1 MSPHVFPS
9 KILKLLKG
17 EIGLLEDTGTDPDGT
32 GDNVIVVPPVVL
44 VTFVPELN
52 GSDAELPIVNPAE
65 EEADGVEPM
74 PPVITLDIRD
84 EYPLAPT
91 DDELMVEP
99 VTGED
104 KTALDESESLV
115 VAELVVPETV
125 KVSVPEGTTDVVDTL
140 PPVAKFDVSG
150 EPLPVF
156 DDDELMFVFVTGD
169 DETKLEED
177 ETMTVTEPIVR
188 EKTVGNDVEGDLD
201 GIEPEEEVLVKD
213 ENGDELAPKLVGRVE
228 PLIDEPDPDA
238 WEYRT

>member
-1 MSPHVFPS
+1 
-9 KILKLLKG
+9 
-17 EIGLLEDTGTDPDGT
+17 
-32 GDNVIVVPPVVL
+32 
-44 VTFVPELN
+44 
-52 GSDAELPIVNPAE
+52 
-65 EEADGVEPM
+65 M

-188 EKTVGNDVEGDLD
+188 EKTVGNDVEGDL
-201 GIEPEEEVLVKD
+201 
-213 ENGDELAPKLVGRVE
+213 
-228 PLIDEPDPDA
+228 
-238 WEYRT
+238 